1 MPVLTFAVKYTVI
14 NKNIYYSVEGGSVTH
29 NQVHNEIKAII
40 AQNGLTLTEVVNRMN
55 LQRKPDEQTT
65 VQNISNKLTRGTI
78 KFSEVLEIAEL
89 LGLRE
94 NKQLDIY
101 DLFRQQTLPAYL
113 DNNEDNLHK
122 TNLKGARA
130 IKYMNHQFHLEMRL

>member
-1 MPVLTFAVKYTVI
+1 MA
-14 NKNIYYSVEGGSVTH
+14 H

-78 KFSEVLEIAEL
+78 KFSDVLEIASVI
-89 LGLRE
+89 GL
-94 NKQLDIY
+94 KISWD
-101 DLFRQQTLPAYL
+101 
-113 DNNEDNLHK
+113 K
-122 TNLKGARA
+122 V
-130 IKYMNHQFHLEMRL
+130 